1 MVYRMLHS
9 CIKVKELQPALD
21 FYAKALHLY
30 EKRRVHCGRVTLV
43 YLGDEAGS
51 AHELEL
57 NYQPEHREAPYALGE
72 NSTHLAFAADDFAAA
87 LAEHRRL
94 GCVVMESAANQIYFI
109 RDPDGYIIEIMP
121 KGHFSITERGTQDE
135 DQRGQAEGNY

>member
-9 CIKVKELQPALD
+9 CIKVKELRRSLD

-30 EKRRVHCGRVTLV
+30 EKRRVQCGRVTLV

-57 NYQPEHREAPYALGE
+57 NYRPEHQSAAYDLGE
-72 NSTHLAFAADDFAAA
+72 NSTHLAFAADDFSAA

-94 GCVVMESAANQIYFI
+94 GCVAMESAAGQIYFL
-109 RDPDGYIIEIMP
+109 RDPDGYIIEVMP
-121 KGHFSITERGTQDE
+121 VGHFSMTERGKQDE
-135 DQRGQAEGNY
+135 D

>member
-1 MVYRMLHS
+1 MVYKMLHN
-9 CIKVKELQPALD
+9 CIKVRDLQRSLK

-30 EKRRVHCGRVTLV
+30 EKRRVQCGRVTLV

-57 NYQPEHREAPYALGE
+57 NYHPEHGDTAYNLGE
-72 NSTHLAFAADDFAAA
+72 NPVHLAFVVDDYEAS

-94 GCVVMESAANQIYFI
+94 GCVLLENEANNIYFI
-109 RDPDGYIIEIMP
+109 KDPDGYIIEIMP
-121 KGHFSITERGTQDE
+121 KGHFSMTERGKFDE
-135 DQRGQAEGNY
+135 D